1 MPLDMKGSDYMNL
14 ENKLIKAGI
23 LVKNKIDESLI
34 FTEEFKHLFEQ
45 EIQETTSIL
54 NYIPCYS
61 ISAKKVTIPELTGLM
76 LNVDESTGKISNN
89 SEDLSIK
96 SITTEMKE
104 INLSIALGRTA
115 IDLQGEELKK
125 YISKRLADLYVSSL
139 YVRLVNELKALGRHE
154 EGTNTQKWVTEFM
167 KANLKGD
174 ALVIMSE
181 DLPLKISDFDI
192 SNGTY
197 TIFGKECIFVPSEIF
212 KGMIIVDKKAIEF
225 YRSKEM
231 ESYIDEISGNRKN
244 VTYFGIIDYCNFLI
258 KNPDKCYSFKVAN
271 G

>member
-1 MPLDMKGSDYMNL
+1 MNL
-14 ENKLIKAGI
+14 ENKLIKEGI

-54 NYIPCYS
+54 SYIPCYS
-61 ISAKKVTIPELTGLM
+61 ISAKKVTIPELTGLT
-76 LNVDESTGKISNN
+76 LKFEEGTGKITNN
-89 SEDLSIK
+89 EDSMSIK
-96 SITTEMKE
+96 AISSEMKE

-115 IDLQGEELKK
+115 LDLQGEELRK
-125 YISKRLADLYVSSL
+125 YISKRLANLYITSL
-139 YVRLVNELKALGRHE
+139 YVRLVNELKTLGRHE
-154 EGTNTQKWVTEFM
+154 EGQSTQKWVTEFM
-167 KANLKGD
+167 KANLKGN

-181 DLPLKISDFDI
+181 GMPFKISDFDI
-192 SNGTY
+192 SNGAY
-197 TIFGKECIFVPSEIF
+197 TIFGKECIFIPSEIF
-212 KGMIIVDKKAIEF
+212 KGMIIIDKNAIEF

-258 KNPDKCYSFKVAN
+258 RNPDKCYSCTMVE
-271 G
+271 

>member
-1 MPLDMKGSDYMNL
+1 MNF
-14 ENKLIKAGI
+14 ENRLIREGI
-23 LVKNKIDESLI
+23 LVKNEIDEGLI

-45 EIQETTSIL
+45 EIEETTSIL

-61 ISAKKVTIPELTGLM
+61 ISAKKITIPQLTGLT
-76 LNVDESTGKISNN
+76 LNINESTGKISN
-89 SEDLSIK
+89 SSDSISIK
-96 SITTEMKE
+96 AITTEMKE
-104 INLSIALGRTA
+104 INLSIPLGRTA

-139 YVRLVNELKALGRHE
+139 YVRLANELKVLGRHE
-154 EGTNTQKWVTEFM
+154 EGSFTQKWVTEFM
-167 KANLKGD
+167 KANIKGD

-181 DLPLKISDFDI
+181 DMPFKVSDFDI
-192 SNGTY
+192 TNGAY

-212 KGMIIVDKKAIEF
+212 KGMIIIDKNAIEF

-258 KNPDKCYSFKVAN
+258 KNPNKCYSCTMVE
-271 G
+271 